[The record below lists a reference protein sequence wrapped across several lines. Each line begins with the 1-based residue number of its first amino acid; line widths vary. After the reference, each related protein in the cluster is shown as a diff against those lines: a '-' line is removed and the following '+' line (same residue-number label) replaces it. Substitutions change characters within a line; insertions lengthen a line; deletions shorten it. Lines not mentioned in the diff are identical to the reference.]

1 LAACEKTRGL
11 LEWVV
16 LTVLVA
22 FTGLAGMFLP
32 SLYFLSIILMPLPVT
47 LLVLRLDA
55 RYGILGLAAG
65 GFLML
70 FAGQEPVSVLVMVI
84 HYGLLGIVF
93 GLLFKNGVSSGK
105 SLLAGV
111 SAAAFL
117 AIISVVLVYA
127 LTKENPLVLGQENRR
142 ILEEWAAVNRQMR
155 GFEGMLPERQAEL
168 YENLINIFELL
179 IPGQLVVASAT
190 SAAIT
195 YFLNRFVLERLLK
208 YRLPLLP
215 AFSAIYLP
223 WYSIWGLIAGLGLL
237 LLGDQF
243 ALPLLS
249 KTGKNILFVL
259 SNVYLVF
266 GLSVVAYFSGK
277 VKLALPLKVIFLFLA
292 FSYLP
297 FSIAILL
304 LLGAADPL
312 VNFRR
317 LPALKN

>member
-1 LAACEKTRGL
+1 LAAGEKTRGL

-16 LTVLVA
+16 LTALVA
-22 FTGLAGMFLP
+22 FTGLAGIFLP
-32 SLYFLSIILMPLPVT
+32 SLYSLSIILMPLPVI

-55 RYGILGLAAG
+55 RYAILGLFAG
-65 GFLML
+65 GGLML
-70 FAGQEPVSVLVMVI
+70 FAGQDPVMVLVMVI

-93 GLLFKNGVSSGK
+93 GLLFKNRVSSGK
-105 SLLAGV
+105 SLLAGL

-117 AIISVVLVYA
+117 AIASMALVYA

-142 ILEEWAAVNRQMR
+142 MLEEWVAVNRQMR
-155 GFEGMLPERQAEL
+155 GFDGMLPEWQ
-168 YENLINIFELL
+168 ENLDRNLISFFELL
-179 IPGQLVVASAT
+179 IPGQLVVASAI

-195 YFLNRFVLERLLK
+195 YFLSRIVVERLLK
-208 YRLPLLP
+208 YRLPQLP

-243 ALPLLS
+243 ALPLLD
-249 KTGKNILFVL
+249 KAGKNILFVL
-259 SNVYLVF
+259 FNVYLVF
-266 GLSVVAYFSGK
+266 GLSVVTYFSRK

-297 FSIAILL
+297 FSVAVLL
-304 LLGAADPL
+304 LLGATDPL
-312 VNFRR
+312 INFRR